1 MVREC
6 KWRGSDELS
15 IWMPW
20 SQKRRFVW
28 LCPNNRYSYLW
39 VTKWRFLKCQRLSFV
54 GWENKYTGI
63 IVGSGAQISPIF
75 LVFYPG
81 VSVSSQY
88 YFPPGSFWRSSPFLR
103 IFNIFCSW
111 ECSHYNWFIITWFSL
126 SPAACKPSYLKIG
139 LSQYAKLT
147 RWNPSL
153 LIHMLSVSSVPTT
166 SCRC

>member
-20 SQKRRFVW
+20 SQKRWFVW

-103 IFNIFCSW
+103 IFNIFVL
-111 ECSHYNWFIITWFSL
+111 ENVPIITGLL
-126 SPAACKPSYLKIG
+126 SPGSLYLQLPVNQVTWK
-139 LSQYAKLT
+139 
-147 RWNPSL
+147 
-153 LIHMLSVSSVPTT
+153 
-166 SCRC
+166 

>member
-54 GWENKYTGI
+54 GLENKYTGI

-103 IFNIFCSW
+103 IFNIFVL
-111 ECSHYNWFIITWFSL
+111 ENVPIITGLL
-126 SPAACKPSYLKIG
+126 SPGSLYLQLPVNQVTWK
-139 LSQYAKLT
+139 
-147 RWNPSL
+147 
-153 LIHMLSVSSVPTT
+153 
-166 SCRC
+166 